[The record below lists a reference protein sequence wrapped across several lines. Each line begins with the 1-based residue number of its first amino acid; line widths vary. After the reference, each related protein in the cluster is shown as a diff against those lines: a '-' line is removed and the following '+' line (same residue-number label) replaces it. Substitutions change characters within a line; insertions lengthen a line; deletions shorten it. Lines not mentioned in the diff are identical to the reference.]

1 MDTPEGELP
10 HSDPWMDTP
19 YRYIKHLLNWKN
31 ICRWHFIQFGKG
43 GTWWPS
49 SMRFSL
55 TLKYIYIIFP
65 FLIVYQRGKRLCIF
79 CPFFICG
86 GNIEVTFCS
95 LLMDPRRQTSNPVM
109 DVAFSFFLSFGTE
122 CDDDE
127 NGTHLF
133 EHLPTRWL
141 LCERHPTFQF
151 DLMMVCMEI
160 KC

>member
-19 YRYIKHLLNWKN
+19 YRYIKHLLNWKS
-31 ICRWHFIQFGKG
+31 IRRWHFIQFGKG

-65 FLIVYQRGKRLCIF
+65 FLIMYQRKKRLCIF

-109 DVAFSFFLSFGTE
+109 DVAFSFFLLAPSVMMMKMGHICLNICQQDGSSVRGTL
-122 CDDDE
+122 
-127 NGTHLF
+127 LF
-133 EHLPTRWL
+133 NLIWWWFAWR
-141 LCERHPTFQF
+141 
-151 DLMMVCMEI
+151 
-160 KC
+160 